1 MLRNYFKIALRDL
14 KKRKTYAALNI
25 MGLAIG
31 LGCFLLIFEYVA
43 HERSYDR
50 FQDLGDRIV
59 RVRLDSFRGGELM
72 WKSATIYPA
81 IAPAMKKD
89 FPEVEDFCRLHDA
102 ELLLANDARNMKF
115 SETKGYLADP
125 SSLRMLEIN
134 LQKGDPASALSGS
147 DQIIISEAMAK
158 KYFGDEEPLGKR
170 LTVRDPQG
178 AWSYEVTGVFRDYPR
193 NSHLTIEYL
202 VSYATLGKLARI
214 VWGDTTNAT
223 ETSWGWY
230 DFYSYILLQP
240 GADWKTL
247 EAKLPAFCDRHLN
260 SREFARNN
268 NIRNELA
275 LLPLSDIHLYSNYNQ
290 EAEVNGNG
298 RAVSFLFLI
307 AFFIIGIA
315 WINYINLAT
324 ARSMERAREIG
335 VRKVLG
341 ALRVDLI
348 RQFLSESVLLNVI
361 ALVVA
366 LLAVLE
372 LAPVF
377 HQFIGRAEA
386 SGFNLPAYYWLGTLA
401 IFAAGALLAGL
412 YPAFVL
418 SGYQPGLVLKGVF
431 KNRRNSQTLR
441 KGLIVAQ
448 FAASVALIAGTMIV
462 YRQVEF
468 MRQQSLGAN
477 INQTLV
483 LDAAASLSDSLYQN
497 AFQPFKNE
505 ALGISG
511 VKNLTASSSV
521 MGKEVYWTS
530 SARRLVA
537 DAGTITLFHL
547 GVDYDFVPAY
557 NLELKAGRNFSE
569 NFTTDNKTAL
579 LNEQAAKQLGFES
592 IESAINQKIRR
603 GGDTLTVIGVVADF
617 HQQGLQKTID
627 PMIML
632 LRPNI
637 RGYYSAKIQATEVQA
652 TVAALQKIWEKHF
665 PADPFSFYFLD
676 ELFDRQYR
684 ADMIFGKVFGAF
696 AFLAVLIACFGLLGL
711 SAYNVVQRTKE
722 IGVRKVLG
730 ASVVSIAGLL
740 SKDFVKLV
748 LAANLV
754 AWPVAYFAMNRW
766 LQDFAYRVN
775 IGWWVFALAGGAAL
789 LIALL
794 TVSLQAIKAA
804 LANPVEALRYE

>member
-25 MGLAIG
+25 LGLAIG

-115 SETKGYLADP
+115 SETKGYFADP

-134 LQKGDPASALSGS
+134 LQKGDPASALSGP

-178 AWSYEVTGVFRDYPR
+178 TWSYEVTGVFRDYPR

-324 ARSMERAREIG
+324 ACSMERAREIG

-348 RQFLSESVLLNVI
+348 RQFLTESVLLNVI

-386 SGFNLPAYYWLGTLA
+386 SGFNLPANYWLGTLA

-431 KNRRNSQTLR
+431 KNRRNSQALR

-521 MGKEVYWTS
+521 MGKEIYWTTS
-530 SARRLVA
+530 GRRLVA

-603 GGDTLTVIGVVADF
+603 GGDTLTVIGVVANF

-804 LANPVEALRYE
+804 LVNPVEALRYE

>member
-81 IAPAMKKD
+81 IAPTMKKD

-115 SETKGYLADP
+115 SETKGYFADP
-125 SSLRMLEIN
+125 SSLRILEIN
-134 LQKGDPASALSGS
+134 LQKGDPASALSGP

-178 AWSYEVTGVFRDYPR
+178 TWSYEVTGVFRDYPR

-386 SGFNLPAYYWLGTLA
+386 SGFNLPANYWLGTLA

>member
-25 MGLAIG
+25 LGLAIG

-115 SETKGYLADP
+115 SETKGYFADP

-134 LQKGDPASALSGS
+134 LQKGDPASALSGP

-178 AWSYEVTGVFRDYPR
+178 TWSYEVTGVFRDYPR

-386 SGFNLPAYYWLGTLA
+386 SGFNLPANYWLGTLA

-521 MGKEVYWTS
+521 MGKEIYWTTS
-530 SARRLVA
+530 GRRLVA

-603 GGDTLTVIGVVADF
+603 GGDTLTVIGVVANF

>member
-81 IAPAMKKD
+81 IAPTMKKD

-115 SETKGYLADP
+115 SETKGYFADP
-125 SSLRMLEIN
+125 SSLRILEIN
-134 LQKGDPASALSGS
+134 LQKGDPASALSGP

-178 AWSYEVTGVFRDYPR
+178 TWSYEVTGVFRDYPR

-240 GADWKTL
+240 GADWRTL

-386 SGFNLPAYYWLGTLA
+386 SGFNLPANYWLGTLA

-477 INQTLV
+477 ISQTLV

>member
-1 MLRNYFKIALRDL
+1 MFKNYLKIALRDL
-14 KKRKTYAALNI
+14 KKRKAYAVLNI
-25 MGLAIG
+25 LGLAIG
-31 LGCFLLIFEYVA
+31 LSCLLLIFEYVA

-50 FQDLGDRIV
+50 FQDLADRIV
-59 RVRLDSFRGGELM
+59 RLRLDSYRSGELL
-72 WKSATIYPA
+72 WKSATVYPA
-81 IAPAMKKD
+81 IAPTMKKD
-89 FPEVEDFCRLHDA
+89 FPEVEGFCRLIDA
-102 ELLLANDARNMKF
+102 ELLLSNDERDVKF
-115 SETKGYLADP
+115 SETKGYFADP
-125 SSLRMLEIN
+125 ASLRMLAVN
-134 LQKGDPASALSGS
+134 LQKGNPATALSGP
-147 DQIIISEAMAK
+147 DKIVISETMAK
-158 KYFGDEEPLGKR
+158 KYFGDEEPMGKR

-178 AWSYEVTGVFRDYPR
+178 TWTYEVTGVFHDYPR
-193 NSHLTIEYL
+193 NSHLIIEYL
-202 VSYATLGKLARI
+202 VSYATLGKIIRSA
-214 VWGDTTNAT
+214 WGDTTNAT

-230 DFYSYILLQP
+230 DFYSYVLLKP
-240 GADWKTL
+240 GADWKAL
-247 EAKLPAFCDRHLN
+247 EAKLPAFCDRYIH

-268 NIRNELA
+268 NIRNKLS
-275 LLPLSDIHLYSNYNQ
+275 LLPMSDIHLYSNYNQ

-348 RQFLSESVLLNVI
+348 RQFLIESVLLNVI

-366 LLAVLE
+366 LLTVSE

-377 HQFIGRAEA
+377 HQFIGRTEVA
-386 SGFNLPAYYWLGTLA
+386 GFSMPVSYWLGTLT
-401 IFAAGALLAGL
+401 IFVVGSLLAGL

-418 SGYQPGLVLKGVF
+418 SGYQPVLVLKGVF

-468 MRQQSLGAN
+468 MRRQSLGAN

-483 LDAAASLSDSLYQN
+483 LNAAASFSDSLYQN
-497 AFQPFKNE
+497 AYQPFKNE
-505 ALGISG
+505 ALSINGI
-511 VKNLTASSSV
+511 KNLTASSSV
-521 MGKEVYWTS
+521 MGKEIYWTTGG
-530 SARRLVA
+530 RRLVEG
-537 DAGTITLFHL
+537 AGTIALYHL
-547 GVDYDFVPAY
+547 GVDYDFVPSY

-569 NFTTDNKTAL
+569 DFTTDDKTAL
-579 LNEQAAKQLGFES
+579 LNELAVKQLGFES
-592 IESAINQKIRR
+592 IESAVNQKIRR
-603 GGDTLTVIGVVADF
+603 GRDTLTVVGVVANF
-617 HQQGLQKTID
+617 HQQGLQKAID
-627 PMIML
+627 PIIML
-632 LRPNI
+632 LRPDI
-637 RGYYSAKIQATEVQA
+637 RGYYSAKIQTTDVQG
-652 TVAALQKIWEKHF
+652 TIAALQKIWDKHF
-665 PADPFSFYFLD
+665 PADPFSFFFLD
-676 ELFDRQYR
+676 ELFDQQYR
-684 ADMIFGKVFGAF
+684 ADMVFGKVFGAF

-748 LAANLV
+748 LVANLA
-754 AWPVAYFAMNRW
+754 AWPIAYFAMNRW
-766 LQDFAYRVN
+766 LQDFAYRIE
-775 IGWWVFALAGGAAL
+775 IGLWVFALAGGVAL

-794 TVSLQAIKAA
+794 TVSTQAIKAA

>member
-115 SETKGYLADP
+115 SETKGYFADP

-134 LQKGDPASALSGS
+134 LQKGDPASALSGP

-178 AWSYEVTGVFRDYPR
+178 TWSYEVTGVFRDYPR

-202 VSYATLGKLARI
+202 VSYATLGKLARM

-230 DFYSYILLQP
+230 DFYSYLLLRP
-240 GADWKTL
+240 GVDWKAL
-247 EAKLPAFCDRHLN
+247 ETKLPAFCDRHLN

-386 SGFNLPAYYWLGTLA
+386 SGFNLPANYWLGTLA

-477 INQTLV
+477 INHTLV
-483 LDAAASLSDSLYQN
+483 LDAAASLNDSLYQN

>member
-25 MGLAIG
+25 LGLAIG

-115 SETKGYLADP
+115 SETKGYFADP

-134 LQKGDPASALSGS
+134 LQKGDPASALSGP

-178 AWSYEVTGVFRDYPR
+178 TWSYEVTGVFRDYPR

-377 HQFIGRAEA
+377 HKFIGRAEA
-386 SGFNLPAYYWLGTLA
+386 SGFNLPANYWLGTLA

-418 SGYQPGLVLKGVF
+418 SGYQPVLVLKGVF
-431 KNRRNSQTLR
+431 KNQRNSQTLR
-441 KGLIVAQ
+441 KGLIVVQ

-521 MGKEVYWTS
+521 MGKEIYWTTS
-530 SARRLVA
+530 GRRLVA

-603 GGDTLTVIGVVADF
+603 GGDTLTVIGVVANF

>member
-25 MGLAIG
+25 LGLAIG

-115 SETKGYLADP
+115 SETKGYFADP

-134 LQKGDPASALSGS
+134 LQKGDPASALSGP

-158 KYFGDEEPLGKR
+158 KYFGDEEPLRKR

-178 AWSYEVTGVFRDYPR
+178 TWSYEVTGVFRDYPR

-214 VWGDTTNAT
+214 VWVDTTNAT

-260 SREFARNN
+260 SREFAHNN

-275 LLPLSDIHLYSNYNQ
+275 LLPLPDIHLYSNYNQ

-386 SGFNLPAYYWLGTLA
+386 SGFNLPANYWLGTLA

-603 GGDTLTVIGVVADF
+603 GGDTLTVIGVVANF

-632 LRPNI
+632 LRPNL

>member
-25 MGLAIG
+25 LGLAIG

-115 SETKGYLADP
+115 SETKGYFADP

-134 LQKGDPASALSGS
+134 LQKGDPASALSGP

-178 AWSYEVTGVFRDYPR
+178 TWSYEVTGVFRDYPR
-193 NSHLTIEYL
+193 NSHLIIEYL

-386 SGFNLPAYYWLGTLA
+386 SGFNLPANYWLGTLA

-521 MGKEVYWTS
+521 MGKEIYWTTS
-530 SARRLVA
+530 GRRLVA

-603 GGDTLTVIGVVADF
+603 GGDTLTVIGVVANF

>member
-81 IAPAMKKD
+81 IAPTMKKD

-115 SETKGYLADP
+115 SETKGYFADP
-125 SSLRMLEIN
+125 SSLRILEIN
-134 LQKGDPASALSGS
+134 LQKGDPASALSGP

-178 AWSYEVTGVFRDYPR
+178 TWSYEVTGVFRDYPR

-386 SGFNLPAYYWLGTLA
+386 SGFNLPANYWLGTLA

-477 INQTLV
+477 ISQTLV

>member
-1 MLRNYFKIALRDL
+1 
-14 KKRKTYAALNI
+14 
-25 MGLAIG
+25 
-31 LGCFLLIFEYVA
+31 
-43 HERSYDR
+43 
-50 FQDLGDRIV
+50 
-59 RVRLDSFRGGELM
+59 
-72 WKSATIYPA
+72 
-81 IAPAMKKD
+81 
-89 FPEVEDFCRLHDA
+89 
-102 ELLLANDARNMKF
+102 
-115 SETKGYLADP
+115 
-125 SSLRMLEIN
+125 
-134 LQKGDPASALSGS
+134 
-147 DQIIISEAMAK
+147 
-158 KYFGDEEPLGKR
+158 
-170 LTVRDPQG
+170 
-178 AWSYEVTGVFRDYPR
+178 
-193 NSHLTIEYL
+193 
-202 VSYATLGKLARI
+202 
-214 VWGDTTNAT
+214 
-223 ETSWGWY
+223 
-230 DFYSYILLQP
+230 
-240 GADWKTL
+240 
-247 EAKLPAFCDRHLN
+247 
-260 SREFARNN
+260 
-268 NIRNELA
+268 
-275 LLPLSDIHLYSNYNQ
+275 
-290 EAEVNGNG
+290 
-298 RAVSFLFLI
+298 
-307 AFFIIGIA
+307 
-315 WINYINLAT
+315 
-324 ARSMERAREIG
+324 MERAREIG

-386 SGFNLPAYYWLGTLA
+386 SGFNLPANYWLGTLA

>member
-25 MGLAIG
+25 LGLAIG

-115 SETKGYLADP
+115 SETKGYFADP

-134 LQKGDPASALSGS
+134 LQKGDPASALSGP

-178 AWSYEVTGVFRDYPR
+178 TWSYEVTGVFRDYPR

-324 ARSMERAREIG
+324 ACSMERAREIG

-348 RQFLSESVLLNVI
+348 RQFLTESVLLNVI

-377 HQFIGRAEA
+377 HKFIGRAEA
-386 SGFNLPAYYWLGTLA
+386 SGFNLPANYWLGTLA

-431 KNRRNSQTLR
+431 KNRRNSQALR

-521 MGKEVYWTS
+521 MGKEIYWTTS
-530 SARRLVA
+530 GRRLVA

-603 GGDTLTVIGVVADF
+603 GGDTLTVIGVVANF

-804 LANPVEALRYE
+804 LVNPVEALRYE

>member
-1 MLRNYFKIALRDL
+1 MFKNYFKIALRDL
-14 KKRKTYAALNI
+14 KNRKAYAALNI
-25 MGLAIG
+25 LGLAIG
-31 LGCFLLIFEYVA
+31 LSCFLLIFEYVA

-50 FQDLGDRIV
+50 FQDLADRIA
-59 RVRLDSFRGGELM
+59 RLRLDSYRSGELL
-72 WKSATIYPA
+72 WKSATVYPA
-81 IAPAMKKD
+81 IAPTMKKD

-102 ELLLANDARNMKF
+102 ELLLANDERNVKF
-115 SETKGYLADP
+115 SETKGYFA
-125 SSLRMLEIN
+125 
-134 LQKGDPASALSGS
+134 DPASLRLLAVNMQQGNPATALN
-147 DQIIISEAMAK
+147 DPDRIVISASMAK
-158 KYFGDEEPLGKR
+158 KYFGDEEAMGKR

-178 AWSYEVTGVFRDYPR
+178 TWSYEVTGVFRDYPR
-193 NSHLTIEYL
+193 NSHLIINYL

-214 VWGDTTNAT
+214 AWGDTTNAT

-230 DFYSYILLQP
+230 DFYSYVLLQP
-240 GADWKTL
+240 GADLKAL
-247 EAKLPAFCDRHLN
+247 EAKLPAFCDRYIN
-260 SREFARNN
+260 SQEFSRNN
-268 NIRNELA
+268 NIRCVLS
-275 LLPLSDIHLYSNYNQ
+275 LLPMPDIHLYSNYNQ

-348 RQFLSESVLLNVI
+348 RQFLIESVLLNVI
-361 ALVVA
+361 ALIVA
-366 LLAVLE
+366 LLAVAE
-372 LAPVF
+372 LAPAF
-377 HQFIGRAEA
+377 HQFIGRTEVAGLSMPA
-386 SGFNLPAYYWLGTLA
+386 SYWLGTLA

-418 SGYQPGLVLKGVF
+418 SGYQPVLVLKGVF
-431 KNRRNSQTLR
+431 KNRRNSHALR

-468 MRQQSLGAN
+468 MRRQSLGAN

-483 LDAAASLSDSLYQN
+483 VEAAASFSDSLYQN

-505 ALGISG
+505 VLRINGI
-511 VKNLTASSSV
+511 KNLTASSSV
-521 MGKEVYWTS
+521 MGKEIYWTTGG
-530 SARRLVA
+530 RRLA
-537 DAGTITLFHL
+537 EGAGTITLYHL
-547 GVDYDFVPAY
+547 GIDYDFVPAY

-569 NFTTDNKTAL
+569 DFATDNKAAL
-579 LNEQAAKQLGFES
+579 LNEVAMKQLGFES
-592 IESAINQKIRR
+592 SESAINQKIRR
-603 GGDTLTVIGVVADF
+603 GRDTLTVIGVTANF
-617 HQQGLQKTID
+617 HQQGLQKAIA
-627 PMIML
+627 PVIML

-637 RGYYSAKIQATEVQA
+637 RGYYSAKIQTGDVRG
-652 TVAALQKIWEKHF
+652 TLAALQKVWDKHF
-665 PADPFSFYFLD
+665 PADPFNFFFLD
-676 ELFDRQYR
+676 ELFDQQYR

-730 ASVVSIAGLL
+730 ASVASIAGLL

-748 LAANLV
+748 LVANLV
-754 AWPVAYFAMNRW
+754 AWPAAYFAMNRW

-775 IGWWVFALAGGAAL
+775 IAWWVFVLAGGVAL

>member
-1 MLRNYFKIALRDL
+1 MFKNYFKIALRDL
-14 KKRKTYAALNI
+14 KKRKAYAALNI
-25 MGLAIG
+25 LGLGIG
-31 LGCFLLIFEYVA
+31 LSCFLLIFEYVA

-50 FQDLGDRIV
+50 FQDLADRIV
-59 RVRLDSFRGGELM
+59 RLRLDSYRAGELL
-72 WKSATIYPA
+72 WKSATVYPA
-81 IAPAMKKD
+81 IAPTMKKD

-102 ELLLANDARNMKF
+102 ELLLANDERDVKF
-115 SETKGYLADP
+115 SETKGYFADP
-125 SSLRMLEIN
+125 AALRMLAVN
-134 LQKGDPASALSGS
+134 LQKGNPATALS
-147 DQIIISEAMAK
+147 DPDKIIVSESMAK
-158 KYFGDEEPLGKR
+158 KYFGDEEPMGKR

-178 AWSYEVTGVFRDYPR
+178 TWSYEVTGVFRDYPR
-193 NSHLTIEYL
+193 NSHLIIEYL
-202 VSYATLGKLARI
+202 VSYATLGKLARMA
-214 VWGDTTNAT
+214 WGDTTNAT

-230 DFYSYILLQP
+230 DFYSYVLLKP
-240 GADWKTL
+240 GADLKAL
-247 EAKLPAFCDRHLN
+247 ETKLPTFCDRYIN
-260 SREFARNN
+260 NQEWSRNN
-268 NIRNELA
+268 NIRCELA
-275 LLPLSDIHLYSNYNQ
+275 LLPMPDIHLYSNYNQ

-298 RAVSFLFLI
+298 RAVSLLFLI

-348 RQFLSESVLLNVI
+348 RQFLSESVLLNII
-361 ALVVA
+361 ALIVA
-366 LLAVLE
+366 LLAVSE
-372 LAPVF
+372 LAPAF
-377 HQFIGRAEA
+377 HQFIGRTEV
-386 SGFNLPAYYWLGTLA
+386 SGFSMPASYWLGTLA

-418 SGYQPGLVLKGVF
+418 SGYQPVLVLKGVF

-441 KGLIVAQ
+441 KGLIIAQ

-468 MRQQSLGAN
+468 MRRQSLGAN

-483 LDAAASLSDSLYQN
+483 LNAAASFSDSLYQN

-505 ALGISG
+505 ALSINGI
-511 VKNLTASSSV
+511 KNLTASSSI
-521 MGKEVYWTS
+521 MGKEIYWTTGG
-530 SARRLVA
+530 RRLVEG
-537 DAGTITLFHL
+537 AGTITLYHL

-557 NLELKAGRNFSE
+557 SLELKAGRNFSE
-569 NFTTDNKTAL
+569 DFATDNKTAL
-579 LNEQAAKQLGFES
+579 LNELAVKQLGFES
-592 IESAINQKIRR
+592 SESAINQKIRR
-603 GGDTLTVIGVVADF
+603 GRDTLTVIGVVANF
-617 HQQGLQKTID
+617 HQQGLQKAID
-627 PMIML
+627 PIIML
-632 LRPNI
+632 LRPDI
-637 RGYYSAKIQATEVQA
+637 RGYYSAKIQTADVQG
-652 TVAALQKIWEKHF
+652 TLAALQKVWDKHF
-665 PADPFSFYFLD
+665 PADPFNFSFLD
-676 ELFDRQYR
+676 ELFDQQYR
-684 ADMIFGKVFGAF
+684 ADMVFGKVFGAF

-754 AWPVAYFAMNRW
+754 AWPIAYFAMNRW

-789 LIALL
+789 FIALL

>member
-1 MLRNYFKIALRDL
+1 MFKNHLKIALRDL
-14 KKRKTYAALNI
+14 KKRKAYALLNI
-25 MGLAIG
+25 LGLAIG
-31 LGCFLLIFEYVA
+31 LSCFLLIFEYVA

-50 FQDLGDRIV
+50 FNALAGRIV
-59 RVRLDSFRGGELM
+59 RVRLDRYRSGELL
-72 WKSATIYPA
+72 WKSATVYPA
-81 IAPAMKKD
+81 IAPTMKKD
-89 FPEVEDFCRLHDA
+89 FPEVEDFCRLIDA
-102 ELLLANDARNMKF
+102 ELLFSNDERNVKF
-115 SETKGYLADP
+115 SETKGYFADP
-125 SSLRMLEIN
+125 ASLRMLGVN
-134 LQKGDPASALSGS
+134 LLAGNPAAALRDP
-147 DQIIISEAMAK
+147 DQIVISEAMAK
-158 KYFGDEEPLGKR
+158 KYFGAEEPMGKR
-170 LTVRDPQG
+170 LTVRNPRG
-178 AWSYEVTGVFRDYPR
+178 TWSYEVIGVFRDYPR
-193 NSHLTIEYL
+193 NSHLIIDYL
-202 VSYATLGKLARI
+202 VSYATLGKIIRAA
-214 VWGDTTNAT
+214 GDTTNAT

-230 DFYSYILLQP
+230 DFYSYVLLKP
-240 GADWKTL
+240 GADWKAL
-247 EAKLPAFCDRHLN
+247 EAKLPAFCDRYIN
-260 SREFARNN
+260 SQEFARNN
-268 NIRNELA
+268 NIRGELT
-275 LLPLSDIHLYSNYNQ
+275 LLLISDIHLYSNYNQ

-315 WINYINLAT
+315 WINYINLTT

-341 ALRVDLI
+341 ALRLDLI
-348 RQFLSESVLLNVI
+348 RQFLIESVLLNII

-366 LLAVLE
+366 LLAVSE
-372 LAPVF
+372 LAPAF
-377 HQFIGRAEA
+377 HQFIGRTEV
-386 SGFNLPAYYWLGTLA
+386 SGFSLPANYWLGVLS

-418 SGYQPGLVLKGVF
+418 SGYQPVLVLKGIF

-441 KGLIVAQ
+441 QGLIVAQ
-448 FAASVALIAGTMIV
+448 FAASVALIAGTMTV

-468 MRQQSLGAN
+468 MRRQSLGAN

-483 LDAAASLSDSLYQN
+483 LDAAASFSDSLYQN

-505 ALGISG
+505 ALSING

-521 MGKEVYWTS
+521 MGKEIYWTTGG
-530 SARRLVA
+530 RRLVE
-537 DAGTITLFHL
+537 DAGTITLYHL

-557 NLELKAGRNFSE
+557 SLELKAGRNFSE
-569 NFTTDNKTAL
+569 DFATDNKTAL
-579 LNEQAAKQLGFES
+579 LNELAVKQLGFES
-592 IESAINQKIRR
+592 VESAVNQKIRR
-603 GGDTLTVIGVVADF
+603 GRDTLTVMGVVANF
-617 HQQGLQKTID
+617 HQQGLQKAID
-627 PMIML
+627 PIIML
-632 LRPNI
+632 LRPDI
-637 RGYYSAKIQATEVQA
+637 RGYYSAKIQTADVQG
-652 TVAALQKIWEKHF
+652 TIAALQKVWEKHF
-665 PADPFSFYFLD
+665 PADPFSFFFLD

-684 ADMIFGKVFGAF
+684 ADMVFGKVFGAF

-754 AWPVAYFAMNRW
+754 AWPAAYFVMNKW
-766 LQDFAYRVN
+766 LQDFAYR
-775 IGWWVFALAGGAAL
+775 IELGWWVFALAGGIAL

-794 TVSLQAIKAA
+794 TVSTQAIKAA

>member
-25 MGLAIG
+25 LGLAIG

-115 SETKGYLADP
+115 SETKGYFADP

-134 LQKGDPASALSGS
+134 LQKGDPASALSGP

-178 AWSYEVTGVFRDYPR
+178 TWSYEVTGVFRDYPR

-240 GADWKTL
+240 GTDWKTL

-386 SGFNLPAYYWLGTLA
+386 SGFNLPANYWLGTLA

-521 MGKEVYWTS
+521 MGKEIYWTTS
-530 SARRLVA
+530 GRRLVA

-603 GGDTLTVIGVVADF
+603 GGDTLTVIGVVANF